1 MPVVIKELVI
11 RATVT
16 DTPATGGGGGSSNGA
31 TNTNSREALVKEIT
45 EQVLEI
51 INKKKER

>member
-16 DTPATGGGGGSSNGA
+16 DTPATTGGSGSSNST
-31 TNTNSREALVKEIT
+31 TNANSRETLVKEIT
-45 EQVLEI
+45 EQVLEV
-51 INKKKER
+51 INKKKDR